1 MTLSRDYHLNYWK
14 FGKEPPVM
22 LQTEA
27 SECGL
32 ACVAMIANY
41 HGYEVNLLSLRKT
54 FSISLKGA
62 TLADVINIAKSLKLT
77 GRPLQLEIEELKELK
92 CPCILHWDL
101 NHFVVLVKVRQNKVT
116 INDPAVGKRH
126 LSFAEVSKHFTG
138 IALELTKDAEFEQKK
153 VKENIDIYKLFTGIK
168 GLKTNIFTLIMIA
181 LIIEILSLFTPFLM
195 QWSIDKVVPF
205 NDKNLLSLLIIGFG
219 IALIVNKLLA
229 FCQDWV
235 ALYFSNNLKL
245 ELETRIFSKL
255 IDLPLS
261 YFQKR
266 HLGDVVSRFNSI
278 HNIQALFT
286 TQFIGAIL
294 DGFFAILT
302 LVLMFLYSIK
312 LTIIVILFLTAYII
326 IRWLYYRP
334 LKNLSLEKLVFSSKK
349 DTYFLETIRGIRS
362 IQFFNKQSQRMSQW
376 LNTYVK
382 EINID
387 VKSHK
392 LTMIFTLV
400 NGLLFG
406 FENLLIIWLGI
417 GKVLESVFTV
427 GVFIAFMSYKDQF
440 KGKINSL
447 VDNYIRYKLLDVDK
461 ERIADIV
468 LNEEKRLTGKEFF
481 DINLMKDNSVSIVN
495 LSFKYSQN
503 ERLIL
508 DNLNLE
514 IASNEFVAITGASGR
529 GKSTLMNIIAGIN
542 QPTSGDILMG
552 GVSILDLR
560 LPSQLVTMVSQDDT
574 LYAGS
579 ILENISFFDQNTDI
593 NWAEECA
600 KMACIHHEIAQMPMG
615 YETLVG
621 DMGTVLS
628 GGQKQRLFIA
638 RALYFKPKILLL
650 DEATSHLDVTNEN
663 YINAVLKQI
672 PITRIVIAHRRETIE
687 AADRI
692 ISL

>member
-362 IQFFNKQSQRMSQW
+362 IQFFNKQPQRMSQW

-593 NWAEECA
+593 GWAEECA

-687 AADRI
+687 SADRI

>member
-14 FGKEPPVM
+14 FGKEPPVI

-41 HGYEVNLLSLRKT
+41 HGYEANLLSLRKT

-62 TLADVINIAKSLKLT
+62 TLVDVINIAKSLKLT
-77 GRPLQLEIEELKELK
+77 GRPLQLELEELKELK

-101 NHFVVLVKVRQNKVT
+101 NHFVVLVKVKPNKIT

-126 LSFAEVSKHFTG
+126 LTFEEVSKHFTG

-153 VKENIDIYKLFTGIK
+153 VKENIDIYKLFSGIK

-181 LIIEILSLFTPFLM
+181 LIIEILSLFNPFLM

-312 LTIIVILFLTAYII
+312 LTIIVILFLATYVI

-349 DTYFLETIRGIRS
+349 ETYFLETIRGIRS

-382 EINID
+382 EVNID

-406 FENLLIIWLGI
+406 VENLLIIWLGI
-417 GKVLESVFTV
+417 EKVLEGVFTV

-447 VDNYIRYKLLDVDK
+447 IDNYISYKLLDVDK
-461 ERIADIV
+461 ERIADII
-468 LNEEKRLTGKEFF
+468 LNEEKRLTGKDFF

-495 LSFKYSQN
+495 LSFKYSEN

-542 QPTSGDILMG
+542 QPTAGDILMG
-552 GVSILDLR
+552 GVSIIDLR

-579 ILENISFFDQNTDI
+579 ILENICFFDQNTDI
-593 NWAEECA
+593 SWAEECA
-600 KMACIHHEIAQMPMG
+600 KMACIHHEIIQMPMG

-638 RALYFKPKILLL
+638 RALYFKPRILLL
-650 DEATSHLDVTNEN
+650 DEATSHLDVANEN
-663 YINAVLKQI
+663 YINEVLKQI

-692 ISL
+692 INL

>member
-14 FGKEPPVM
+14 FGKEPPVI

-41 HGYEVNLLSLRKT
+41 HGYEANLLSLRKT

-62 TLADVINIAKSLKLT
+62 TLVDVINIAKSLKLT
-77 GRPLQLEIEELKELK
+77 GRPLQLELDELKELK

-101 NHFVVLVKVRQNKVT
+101 NHFVVLVKVKPNKIT

-126 LSFAEVSKHFTG
+126 LTFSEVSKHFTG

-181 LIIEILSLFTPFLM
+181 LIIEILSLFNPFLM

-302 LVLMFLYSIK
+302 LALMFLYSVK
-312 LTIIVILFLTAYII
+312 LTVIVILFLATYVV

-382 EINID
+382 EVNID

-406 FENLLIIWLGI
+406 VENLLIIWLGI
-417 GKVLESVFTV
+417 GKVLEGVFTV

-447 VDNYIRYKLLDVDK
+447 IDNYIRYKLLDVDK

-481 DINLMKDNSVSIVN
+481 NINLMKDNSVSIVN

>member
-14 FGKEPPVM
+14 FGKEPPVI

-41 HGYEVNLLSLRKT
+41 HGYEANLLSLRKT

-77 GRPLQLEIEELKELK
+77 GRPLQLELEELKELK

-101 NHFVVLVKVRQNKVT
+101 NHFVVLVKVKPNKIT

-126 LSFAEVSKHFTG
+126 LTFEEVSKHFTG

-153 VKENIDIYKLFTGIK
+153 VKENIDIYKLFSGIK

-181 LIIEILSLFTPFLM
+181 LIIEILSLFNPFLM

-312 LTIIVILFLTAYII
+312 LTIIVILFLATYVI

-349 DTYFLETIRGIRS
+349 ETYFLETIRGIRS

-382 EINID
+382 EVNID

-406 FENLLIIWLGI
+406 VENLLIIWLGI
-417 GKVLESVFTV
+417 EKVLEGVFTV

-447 VDNYIRYKLLDVDK
+447 IDNYISYKLLDVDK
-461 ERIADIV
+461 ERIADII
-468 LNEEKRLTGKEFF
+468 LNEEKRLTGKDFF
-481 DINLMKDNSVSIVN
+481 EINLMKDNSVSIVN

-542 QPTSGDILMG
+542 QPTSGDVLMG

-579 ILENISFFDQNTDI
+579 ILENICFFDQNTDI
-593 NWAEECA
+593 EWAEECA
-600 KMACIHHEIAQMPMG
+600 KMACIHHEISQMPMG

-638 RALYFKPKILLL
+638 RALYFKPRILLL
-650 DEATSHLDVTNEN
+650 DEATSHLDVANEN

-687 AADRI
+687 ASDRI
-692 ISL
+692 INL

>member
-1 MTLSRDYHLNYWK
+1 MALSRDYHLNYWK
-14 FGKEPPVM
+14 FGKEPLVI

-41 HGYEVNLLSLRKT
+41 HGYEANLISLRKN
-54 FSISLKGA
+54 FSISLKGS

-77 GRPLQLEIEELKELK
+77 GRPLQLELDELKELK

-101 NHFVVLVKVRQNKVT
+101 NHFVVLVKVKSNKVI
-116 INDPAVGKRH
+116 INDPAVGKRQ
-126 LSFAEVSKHFTG
+126 LTFAEVSKHFTG
-138 IALELTKDAEFEQKK
+138 IALELTKDVDFEHKK
-153 VKENIDIYKLFTGIK
+153 IKENIDIYKLFSDIK
-168 GLKTNIFTLIMIA
+168 GLKTNIIALIMIA
-181 LIIEILSLFTPFLM
+181 LIIEILSLFNPFLM

-205 NDKNLLSLLIIGFG
+205 NDKNLLSLLIIGFS
-219 IALIVNKLLA
+219 IALVVNRLLA
-229 FCQDWV
+229 FCQEWV

-245 ELETRIFSKL
+245 ELETRIFSNL

-266 HLGDVVSRFNSI
+266 HLGDIVSRFNSI

-294 DGFFAILT
+294 DGFFAVLT
-302 LVLMFLYSIK
+302 LVLMFLYSVK
-312 LTIIVILFLTAYII
+312 LTVIVILFLVVYII
-326 IRWLYYRP
+326 IRWVYYRP

-382 EINID
+382 EININ

-392 LTMIFTLV
+392 LTMIFTLL

-417 GKVLESVFTV
+417 GKVLEGAFTV

-440 KGKINSL
+440 KDKLNSL
-447 VDNYIRYKLLDVDK
+447 IDNYISYRLLDVDK
-461 ERIADIV
+461 ERIADIIF
-468 LNEEKRLTGKEFF
+468 NEEKRLTGKEFF
-481 DINLMKDNSVSIVN
+481 NVNLMKDNSVSIVN

-508 DNLNLE
+508 ENLNIK

-542 QPTSGDILMG
+542 QPTSGDVLMG
-552 GVSILDLR
+552 GVSSIDLR
-560 LPSQLVTMVSQDDT
+560 LPNQLVTMVSQDDT

-579 ILENISFFDQNTDI
+579 ILENICFFDQNI
-593 NWAEECA
+593 NIEWAEECA
-600 KMACIHHEIAQMPMG
+600 KMACIHHEIIQMPMG

-650 DEATSHLDVTNEN
+650 DEATSHLDVANEN
-663 YINAVLKQI
+663 YINTVLKQI

-687 AADRI
+687 AADRTI
-692 ISL
+692 EL

>member
-41 HGYEVNLLSLRKT
+41 HGYEANLLSLRKT

-77 GRPLQLEIEELKELK
+77 GRPLQLELEELKELK

-138 IALELTKDAEFEQKK
+138 IALELTKNAEFEQKK

-168 GLKTNIFTLIMIA
+168 GLKINIFTLIMIA

-205 NDKNLLSLLIIGFG
+205 NDKNLFSLLIIGFS

-302 LVLMFLYSIK
+302 LVLMFLYSVK

-417 GKVLESVFTV
+417 GKVLEGVFTV

-461 ERIADIV
+461 ERIADII
-468 LNEEKRLTGKEFF
+468 LNEEKRLTGKAFF

-593 NWAEECA
+593 SWAEECA

-692 ISL
+692 INL

>member
-14 FGKEPPVM
+14 FGKEPPVI

-41 HGYEVNLLSLRKT
+41 HGYEANLLSLRKT

-62 TLADVINIAKSLKLT
+62 TLVDVINIAKSLRLT
-77 GRPLQLEIEELKELK
+77 GRPLQLELDELKELK

-101 NHFVVLVKVRQNKVT
+101 NHFVVLVKVKPNKIT

-126 LSFAEVSKHFTG
+126 LTFSEVSKHFTG

-181 LIIEILSLFTPFLM
+181 LIIEILSLFNPFLM

-302 LVLMFLYSIK
+302 LALMFLYSVK
-312 LTIIVILFLTAYII
+312 LTVIVILFLATYVV

-382 EINID
+382 EVNID

-406 FENLLIIWLGI
+406 VENLLIIWLGI
-417 GKVLESVFTV
+417 GKVLEGVFTV

-447 VDNYIRYKLLDVDK
+447 IDNYIRYKLLDVDK

-481 DINLMKDNSVSIVN
+481 DIKLMKDNSVSIVN

-593 NWAEECA
+593 SWAEECA

-650 DEATSHLDVTNEN
+650 DEATSHLDIANEN

-687 AADRI
+687 SADRI